1 MSCVTSIP
9 FTCVLKDFFAGPCPG
24 QCSRIICE
32 VWFNHGVVSS
42 IQSIDTGGVAKNADP
57 PIQGG
62 LDDSFG
68 EVLYLNLRL
77 TNKLWD
83 WHISKPPSLKPL
95 KRSKQRDQLLF
106 HLEPEWCQKDFFHY
120 IWDKRKLLHVGGM
133 SLKVGLQMDHYLWIE
148 MTIAR
153 LRRVHFS
160 WWQEFSE

>member
-1 MSCVTSIP
+1 MCHFNPIYLC
-9 FTCVLKDFFAGPCPG
+9 FERFFFAGPCPG
-24 QCSRIICE
+24 QRSRIICE
-32 VWFNHGVVSS
+32 VWFNHGGVSS

-68 EVLYLNLRL
+68 EALYLNLRL

-106 HLEPEWCQKDFFHY
+106 HLEPEWCQKDFFPLYLRQKEAAACWRHGTQS
-120 IWDKRKLLHVGGM
+120 RAVNG
-133 SLKVGLQMDHYLWIE
+133 SLIMNWNDNCK
-148 MTIAR
+148 A
-153 LRRVHFS
+153 
-160 WWQEFSE
+160 